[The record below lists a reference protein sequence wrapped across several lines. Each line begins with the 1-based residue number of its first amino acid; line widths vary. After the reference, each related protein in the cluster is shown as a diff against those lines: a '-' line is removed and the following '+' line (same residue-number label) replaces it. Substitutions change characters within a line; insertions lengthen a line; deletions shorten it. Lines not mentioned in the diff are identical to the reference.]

1 MSANVAKIHNIF
13 QSFWK
18 FVLHF
23 ICGYISFFLPMG
35 KKNLIYSLKKA
46 LDLKSGITDYPFSL
60 ERINKIM
67 NG

>member
-1 MSANVAKIHNIF
+1 
-13 QSFWK
+13 
-18 FVLHF
+18 
-23 ICGYISFFLPMG
+23 MG

-60 ERINKIM
+60 ERKNKIM